1 MLCWSTNKQKDPI
14 MATNRLTY
22 TRNSLIAAALGAGIA
37 LGTIGYLHD
46 PYAPS
51 EPPLSAVSADVG
63 NLQEDDPGWDCNI
76 HGNRICGDPQGIHAT
91 DAWAAWDAGEGWRR
105 LRAAST
111 EVRVEYVGTATQSP
125 NVDSLT
131 EVAVPSRDGW
141 YVFRAAPRHA
151 ATGPRQILPL

>member
-1 MLCWSTNKQKDPI
+1 LVDQQNRKITI

-46 PYAPS
+46 QYAPV
-51 EPPLSAVSADVG
+51 ELQSATAISHPD
-63 NLQEDDPGWDCNI
+63 LQEDDPGWDCNLD
-76 HGNRICGDPQGIHAT
+76 GNLICGDPKGVHAT
-91 DAWAAWDAGEGWRR
+91 EAWAAWDAGEGWRR
-105 LRAAST
+105 LRAAT
-111 EVRVEYVGTATQSP
+111 TDVRVEYVGTATHSP

-141 YVFRAAPRHA
+141 YVFRAAAPLA
-151 ATGPRQILPL
+151 TTGPLPINALD